1 VLAADEQYSCVKRLS
16 PGSGPWYIDN
26 IKAERGR
33 RAPRSRMT
41 DKSPMTN
48 DRKPLRSSKSYGPK
62 DKDGF
67 IHRSWMKSQ
76 GFPPD
81 VFDGRPVIGIC
92 NTWSELTPCN
102 AGLRDVAEH
111 VKRGVW
117 EAGGLPL
124 EFPAMSLGETQMR
137 PTAMLFRNLLAMEVE
152 ESVRGNPIDAVVLLG
167 GCDKTTPGQLMGA
180 ASVDLPTIVVSSGPM
195 LNGKFRGRDI
205 GSGTDVWKFSEAVRG
220 GKMSLDEFMTAESGM
235 SRTPGTCM
243 TMGSASTMACLMEAM
258 GIALPYNAT
267 APAVDARRRRIAQES
282 GRLIV
287 RMALEDVRLSKVL
300 TRRAF
305 DNAIRVL
312 AAIGGSTN
320 AVLHLLA
327 IAGRLGVP
335 LELGD
340 FDRLSADVP
349 LLVDLQPSG
358 KFLMED
364 MHYAGGLPAVM
375 KELAP
380 RLHVSAATVWGET
393 IGDSFATAE
402 CFNREVIRTLA
413 EPANPVSGIWVLGG
427 NLCPN
432 GAVLKPSAAS
442 RALFSH
448 RGRAVVFESIEDLRA
463 RIDDPG
469 LDVDANSVLVLKGCG
484 PRGYP
489 GMPEVGNM
497 PLPRKLLEKGVTD
510 MLRISDARM
519 SGTAFGT
526 VVLHVAPEADAGGPL
541 AMVRDGDEIQFDGPN
556 RRLDL
561 LISPEELAART
572 KAWNKHPPPQKYSR
586 GYYRLYVE
594 HVMQADHGCDLDFLI
609 GSSGSIV
616 ERESH

>member
-1 VLAADEQYSCVKRLS
+1 MTRDKR
-16 PGSGPWYIDN
+16 
-26 IKAERGR
+26 K
-33 RAPRSRMT
+33 
-41 DKSPMTN
+41 
-48 DRKPLRSSKSYGPK
+48 LRSTASYGGK
-62 DKDGF
+62 DRDSF

-76 GFPPD
+76 GLPED
-81 VFDGRPVIGIC
+81 AFDGRPVIGIC

-102 AGLRDVAEH
+102 SGLRDVAEH

-152 ESVRGNPIDAVVLLG
+152 ESIRGNPIDAVVLLG

-180 ASVDLPTIVVSSGPM
+180 ASVDLPTLVVSSGPM

-205 GSGTDVWKFSEAVRG
+205 GSGTDVWKFSEAVRAG
-220 GKMSLDEFMTAESGM
+220 EMSLGDFLAAEGGM

-243 TMGSASTMACLMEAM
+243 TMGSASTLASLMEAM

-267 APAVDARRRRIAQES
+267 APAVDARRRVIAHES

-287 RMALEDVRLSKVL
+287 HMAREDVRLSKIL
-300 TRRAF
+300 TRTAF
-305 DNAIRVL
+305 ENAIRVL

-335 LELGD
+335 LELAD
-340 FDRLSADVP
+340 FDRLSTAVP

-358 KFLMED
+358 RYLMED
-364 MHYAGGLPAVM
+364 LHYAGGLPAVM
-375 KELAP
+375 KELGT
-380 RLHVSAATVWGET
+380 LLQTSALTITGATLGET
-393 IGDSFATAE
+393 IVSAE
-402 CFNREVIRTLA
+402 CFNRDVIHSLGDSA
-413 EPANPVSGIWVLGG
+413 KPDSGIWVLQG

-432 GAVLKPSAAS
+432 GAVMKPSAAS
-442 RALFSH
+442 PALWQH
-448 RGRAVVFESIEDLRA
+448 RGRAVVFESVEDLRA
-463 RIDDPG
+463 RIDDPA
-469 LDVDANSVLVLKGCG
+469 LDVDESSILVLKGCG

-497 PLPRKLLEKGVTD
+497 PLPRKLLARGVKD
-510 MLRISDARM
+510 MVRISDARM
-519 SGTAFGT
+519 SGTAYGT

-541 AMVRDGDEIQFDGPN
+541 AAVRSGDEILLDGPA
-556 RRLDL
+556 RRLEL
-561 LISPEELAART
+561 MISPQELEQRLVEWR
-572 KAWNKHPPPQKYSR
+572 KQRPPQKFVR
-586 GYYRLYVE
+586 GYYQLYIE
-594 HVMQADHGCDLDFLI
+594 HVLQADRGCDLDFLV
-609 GSSGSIV
+609 GASGSAV

>member
-1 VLAADEQYSCVKRLS
+1 MSKEK
-16 PGSGPWYIDN
+16 
-26 IKAERGR
+26 
-33 RAPRSRMT
+33 
-41 DKSPMTN
+41 
-48 DRKPLRSSKSYGPK
+48 KPLRSSRSYGPK

-76 GFPPD
+76 GLPQD
-81 VFDGRPVIGIC
+81 AFDGRPVIGIC

-102 AGLRDVAEH
+102 AGLRDVADY

-117 EAGGLPL
+117 EAGGVPL

-152 ESVRGNPIDAVVLLG
+152 ESIRANPIDAVVLLG

-180 ASVDLPTIVVSSGPM
+180 ASVDLPTLVVSTGPM

-205 GSGTDVWKFSEAVRG
+205 GSGTDVWKFSEDVRA
-220 GKMSLDEFMTAESGM
+220 GKLSLNEFMSAESGM

-258 GIALPYNAT
+258 GLALPFNAT
-267 APAVDARRRRIAQES
+267 TPAVDAQRRRIAHES

-287 RMALEDVRLSKVL
+287 QMARNEVRLSKIL

-305 DNAIRVL
+305 ENAIRVL
-312 AAIGGSTN
+312 SAIGGSTN
-320 AVLHLLA
+320 AVIHLLA
-327 IAGRLGVP
+327 FAGRLGIP
-335 LELGD
+335 LELTE

-358 KFLMED
+358 RFLMED
-364 MHYAGGLPAVM
+364 LHYAGGLPAVM

-380 RLHVSAATVWGET
+380 LLDLTAPTVRGEPL
-393 IGDSFATAE
+393 GASFAAAE
-402 CFNREVIRTLA
+402 CYNRDVIRTMA
-413 EPANPVSGIWVLGG
+413 EPANPVSGIWVLKG

-432 GAVLKPSAAS
+432 GAVVKPSAAS
-442 RALFSH
+442 PSLFSH
-448 RGRAVVFESIEDLRA
+448 RGRAVVFESIEDLRT

-469 LDVDANSVLVLKGCG
+469 LDVTEQSVLVLKGCG
-484 PRGYP
+484 PKGYP

-497 PLPRKLLEKGVTD
+497 PLPRKLLERGMRD

-526 VVLHVAPEADAGGPL
+526 VVLHVAPEAEAGGPL
-541 AMVRDGDEIQFDGPN
+541 ALVQDGDEILFDGPK
-556 RRLDL
+556 RQLEL
-561 LISPEELAART
+561 LVTPEELAVRAE
-572 KAWNKHPPPQKYSR
+572 AWRKRRPAPKYSR
-586 GYYRLYVE
+586 GYYSLYVQ
-594 HVMQADHGCDLDFLI
+594 HVLQADKGCDLDFLT
-609 GSSGSIV
+609 GASGSTV